1 MRTLRPLFTLVVLV
15 LSLAQPMGAN
25 AQLVLDAEI
34 TRLAQAETPA
44 VLDTLKRLTSVDTG
58 TTQAPGLLAVADMIE
73 AFVKP
78 LGAEVRRVAPAANVP
93 GQNLVITFRGTGTRK
108 IMLMAHLDTVCPA
121 GVAAARPFR
130 IDGNRAIAPGIADD
144 KGGVA
149 NILHAIKVLHARGIK
164 NYERITAVFNVDE
177 ERGSVGSR
185 DLIRATAALH
195 DVIFSAE
202 PAGSSPESIVLG
214 TSGAGRL
221 SVQVQ
226 AGGPLSSTEEKP
238 IEELANA
245 ILRSMDAP
253 QKVADTRMNWTI
265 ARAEDPNGL
274 KRLDSGRYK
283 FATLTFRI
291 TGKASHAGVSP
302 HLGANAV
309 VEMAHLIARVSAA
322 AAQFPQA
329 QLHWRVASGG
339 LISNVIPDRAQA
351 VAELALPSTGELEAA
366 AQNLLAAAGRVVVA
380 NARVEGEHKLGL
392 ATGLTGAGEAY
403 ATADVRLP
411 DVPSFSALEAAA
423 RERVLQKKFAN
434 SRVTADGGGM
444 GFPPFNATQDGKKL
458 ADLAQAIYAQLGG
471 QITLVP
477 RTYGATD
484 AVWAAQSGK
493 AVIENMGLPGG
504 NCHSSDE
511 EFVLI
516 DRIGMRVNLLA
527 EMIRSQ
533 L

>member
-1 MRTLRPLFTLVVLV
+1 
-15 LSLAQPMGAN
+15 
-25 AQLVLDAEI
+25 
-34 TRLAQAETPA
+34 
-44 VLDTLKRLTSVDTG
+44 
-58 TTQAPGLLAVADMIE
+58 
-73 AFVKP
+73 
-78 LGAEVRRVAPAANVP
+78 
-93 GQNLVITFRGTGTRK
+93 
-108 IMLMAHLDTVCPA
+108 
-121 GVAAARPFR
+121 
-130 IDGNRAIAPGIADD
+130 
-144 KGGVA
+144 
-149 NILHAIKVLHARGIK
+149 
-164 NYERITAVFNVDE
+164 
-177 ERGSVGSR
+177 
-185 DLIRATAALH
+185 
-195 DVIFSAE
+195 
-202 PAGSSPESIVLG
+202 
-214 TSGAGRL
+214 
-221 SVQVQ
+221 
-226 AGGPLSSTEEKP
+226 
-238 IEELANA
+238 
-245 ILRSMDAP
+245 
-253 QKVADTRMNWTI
+253 
-265 ARAEDPNGL
+265 
-274 KRLDSGRYK
+274 
-283 FATLTFRI
+283 
-291 TGKASHAGVSP
+291 
-302 HLGANAV
+302 
-309 VEMAHLIARVSAA
+309 MAHLIARVSAA

-477 RTYGATD
+477 RTYGAAD

-504 NCHSSDE
+504 NYHSSDE